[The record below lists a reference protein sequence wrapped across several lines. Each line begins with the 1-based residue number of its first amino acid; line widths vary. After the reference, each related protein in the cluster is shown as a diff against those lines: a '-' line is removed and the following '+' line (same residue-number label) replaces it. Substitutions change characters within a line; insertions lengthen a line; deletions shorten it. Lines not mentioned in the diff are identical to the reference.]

1 MAIGRLFLTN
11 GYGVD
16 VDCVRYA
23 GDPRTRRIFVAFVA
37 EPDHT
42 GRVVPRD
49 RVAALGLGPAYSE
62 QETHIDRL
70 PEMPGIQPLDP
81 GALRPCLERLPVVA
95 I

>member
-16 VDCVRYA
+16 VDCLRYA
-23 GDPRTRRIFVAFVA
+23 GDPRTNRIFVAFVA
-37 EPDHT
+37 EPDHV

-49 RVAALGLGPAYSE
+49 RVAALGQGPAYSDLE
-62 QETHIDRL
+62 SHVDLL
-70 PEMPGIQPLDP
+70 PDMSGVRALDAC
-81 GALRPCLERLPVVA
+81 ALRPNLERLPVVA

>member
-11 GYGVD
+11 GYCVD

-23 GDPRTRRIFVAFVA
+23 GDPRTRLYVAFVA

-49 RVAALGLGPAYSE
+49 RVAALGRGPTYSDRE
-62 QETHIDRL
+62 SHVDRL
-70 PEMPGIQPLDP
+70 PALPGGAPLD
-81 GALRPCLERLPVVA
+81 ASVLRPRLERLPIVA